1 MTRNKQLLLIIAV
14 GVLLGFVFLWYFE
27 DGKPAIDHVATKDCQ
42 ILEEEKIIRGNSL
55 EGFLADGASVKV
67 LNNYYKCGEGE
78 VSRDDVVLFSYA
90 GNKDPLIKIVKAVPG
105 DRFHLQRTAGGWN
118 ISINDQMLTN
128 INGAMY
134 LLDRERYEMLHLYEK
149 DYGGII
155 PANSYLILGNLVE
168 GTMDSTYFGLVDE
181 SNIIAKA
188 VID

>member
-1 MTRNKQLLLIIAV
+1 MTRNKQLLLILVAV
-14 GVLLGFVFLWYFE
+14 ILLGLIYFWYSK
-27 DGKPAIDHVATKDCQ
+27 DSKPVDNVVVEDCQ
-42 ILEEEKIIRGNSL
+42 IVEEEKTVRGNSL